1 MASGKFIEGVKRS
14 GKTKYAV
21 DLINDYLK
29 RGRKVATNL
38 DLFLE
43 KMPVQNPHV
52 IRLPDH
58 PRSEDLH
65 ALGIGYP
72 ELEQDDRNYDESKNG
87 LVVIDELLT
96 HLNSRS
102 FKDKDRL
109 AIVSWFVQMGKYG
122 WDLVLIGQDF
132 EGVDKQLRDTTID
145 QLVSV
150 KSGVNYFG
158 FGFINAVVQR
168 IFSALH
174 VPKFS
179 VARFYDGKSKT
190 RKAHGYQFYI
200 KDWTHAWYN
209 TAQKFLPDVMTAKD
223 GRLIDMRAMY
233 SMVPTEQLKKWY
245 LVKDRVNEVIEEKKA
260 AKDKDPILKTW
271 HKAALFCLVGYL
283 TYMFYPFG
291 ANSTETTPITSTE
304 TPNPNAPTK
313 QKAIAVEPVLPDILD
328 GVYITCSVL
337 STKQNSSYCFE
348 KDGIPFYP
356 SAIDA
361 VVKVVSACTA
371 KIEYMDSEYTVRCLP
386 YRVESY
392 SAAKQS
398 YSQEQELLAA
408 N

>member
-38 DLFLE
+38 DLFLD

-158 FGFINAVVQR
+158 FGFINSVVQR
-168 IFSALH
+168 LFSVLH
-174 VPKFS
+174 IPKFS
-179 VARFYDGKSKT
+179 VARFYDGKSKS

-223 GRLIDMRAMY
+223 GRLVDMRAMY

-245 LVKDRVNEVIEEKKA
+245 LVSDKVKEVVQQKKTQ
-260 AKDKDPILKTW
+260 KNQDPILKTW
-271 HKAALFCLVGYL
+271 HKAALFALVGYV
-283 TYMFYPFG
+283 TYLFYPFG
-291 ANSTETTPITSTE
+291 AKSEESTNTTPSSTSNTSS
-304 TPNPNAPTK
+304 
-313 QKAIAVEPVLPDILD
+313 QSQQQLPKILE
-328 GVYITCSVL
+328 GVYITCSVI
-337 STKQNSSYCFE
+337 SNKQNSTYCFE
-348 KDGIPFYP
+348 KEGNPFYP
-356 SAIDA
+356 SSIDA
-361 VVKVVSACTA
+361 VVNVVSACTA
-371 KIEYMDSEYTVRCLP
+371 KLKYMDNEYTVHCLP
-386 YRVESY
+386 YRVDSF
-392 SAAKQS
+392 SAAKPIN
-398 YSQEQELLAA
+398 SQPIEQDLIAA

>member
-1 MASGKFIEGVKRS
+1 MSKGIFIEGVKRS
-14 GKTKYAV
+14 GKSKYAI
-21 DLINDYLK
+21 DLIHDYLK
-29 RGRKVATNL
+29 QGRKVATNL
-38 DLFLE
+38 DLFLDNMDDI
-43 KMPVQNPHV
+43 KDAHV
-52 IRLPDH
+52 IRIPDH
-58 PRSEDLH
+58 PTSKHLTDL
-65 ALGIGYP
+65 GVGYP
-72 ELEQDDRNYDESKNG
+72 ELEESDLNYDENKNG

-158 FGFINAVVQR
+158 FGFINSVVQR
-168 IFSALH
+168 LFSLLH
-174 VPKFS
+174 IPKFS
-179 VARFYDGKSKT
+179 VARFYDGKSKS

-223 GRLIDMRAMY
+223 GRLVDMRAMY

-245 LVKDRVNEVIEEKKA
+245 LVSDKVQEVVQQKKTQ
-260 AKDKDPILKTW
+260 KNKDPILKTW
-271 HKAALFCLVGYL
+271 HKAALFALVGYV
-283 TYMFYPFG
+283 TYLFYPFG
-291 ANSTETTPITSTE
+291 AKPEESKNTTPSSSSNSS
-304 TPNPNAPTK
+304 PQA
-313 QKAIAVEPVLPDILD
+313 QQQLPKILE
-328 GVYITCSVL
+328 GVYITCSVI
-337 STKQNSSYCFE
+337 SNRQNSIYCFE

-356 SAIDA
+356 SAIGA

-398 YSQEQELLAA
+398 YSQEQEILAA